1 MKKITLLFFYFMF
14 FFLAATQAQDASR
27 KLSPYTKYFLARI
40 NQPDV
45 SLIQKKALYKKA
57 AVKQAGTQEY
67 ISTFI
72 YLQEN
77 AETQSLEQEGVKI
90 SSRTKNIITAQV
102 PIDVLETVA
111 ALPEVKYVQMGTP
124 VHKKMDKARIAS
136 KADKVQT
143 GISPLTGPFLG
154 KNVVVGIIDNG
165 FEYGHPNFYNKDHTE
180 YRVKKVW
187 DQNAL
192 TGTPPTGFT
201 YGIELSNQ
209 ADILA
214 AAYDLPDISHGTH
227 VAGIA
232 TGADPSNGNTYYGIA
247 GEADIVLVSYLGS
260 NTDVA
265 DGIKYIYD
273 YATSVGKPCIINL
286 SLGDFIGPHDG
297 TSFFDTT
304 VDQMQ
309 GKGRLLV
316 GASGNE
322 GNSNTHVTKTFSQ
335 TDSIF
340 KTFFESLD
348 GNIGCDAWGD
358 VGKNFKVQLCLYDP
372 SMNIVYSS
380 PEYNTSVTNNNVR
393 LNLSLGTNRLVR
405 GSVYF
410 STEINA
416 LNNKSNAL
424 IKSEITTM
432 PKGYYWGLIIKA
444 TEGTINAW
452 SDDKYCH
459 LTSKNQTGWSGGDNN
474 TSIGEVGGTGKQ
486 IISVGAYVSNTTYT
500 NLDNTQ
506 YTTPDESLYKLAT
519 FSSTGPTTDG
529 RMKPEI
535 TAPGTII
542 ASSVSSYDATDP
554 ASRVKSTIVDG
565 KTYYYGMMA
574 GTSMSAPYVTGVLAT
589 WLQANPELTPDEV
602 KSILQKTASND
613 FYTGEILP
621 NGNNT
626 WGYGKIDAYNGILEV
641 IKQSTAINEIPA
653 LPQPILMYSTTNNQ
667 RLLNFLFT
675 QGDTNV
681 QINVFNVNGQK
692 LQSKRIAEVTSKQ
705 EETIDLG
712 NLPKGLYLIKITGDK
727 LNQVFKASTK

>member
-14 FFLAATQAQDASR
+14 FFLAATQAQVTSK
-27 KLSPYTKYFLARI
+27 KLSPYTRSFLARI

-45 SLIQKKALYKKA
+45 SPTQIKTLQKKAG
-57 AVKQAGTQEY
+57 VKQSGLQEY
-67 ISTFI
+67 VSTFI
-72 YLQEN
+72 YLDEN
-77 AETQSLEQEGVKI
+77 AETQALEQSGVKTNTRI
-90 SSRTKNIITAQV
+90 GNIITAQIPV
-102 PIDVLETVA
+102 DMLETVA

-124 VHKKMDKARIAS
+124 ICKKMDKARVAS
-136 KADKVQT
+136 KVDKVQT

-180 YRVKKVW
+180 YRIKRVW

-192 TGTPPTGFT
+192 TGISPTGFS
-201 YGIELSNQ
+201 YGKELSTQ

-214 AAYDLPDISHGTH
+214 AANDMTGVSHGTH

-232 TGADPSNGNTYYGIA
+232 AGADTSNGNTYYGIA
-247 GEADIVLVSYLGS
+247 GDADIVLVSCTKS
-260 NTDVA
+260 NSDVV

-273 YATSVGKPCIINL
+273 YATSVGKPCVINI
-286 SLGDFIGPHDG
+286 SLGSFGGPHDG
-297 TSFFDTT
+297 TSSFDVLT
-304 VDQMQ
+304 DQLQ
-309 GKGRLLV
+309 GKGKLLV
-316 GASGNE
+316 GAAGNE
-322 GNSNTHVTKTFSQ
+322 GSSNMHVSKTFNQ
-335 TDSIF
+335 TDTIF
-340 KTFFESLD
+340 RTFCGSD
-348 GNIGCDAWGD
+348 NIDCDIWGE
-358 VGKNFKVQLCLYDP
+358 VGKKYKVQVCVYDTI
-372 SMNIVYSS
+372 NKKTIYTS
-380 PEYNTSVTNNNVR
+380 PEYSASEDLFDKDIKLLTATSGARGHVYLNSGLDPQTNKPNIYMSSAITSVSDGNCI
-393 LNLSLGTNRLVR
+393 G
-405 GSVYF
+405 
-410 STEINA
+410 I
-416 LNNKSNAL
+416 
-424 IKSEITTM
+424 
-432 PKGYYWGLIIKA
+432 IIKA
-444 TEGTINAW
+444 TEGTVNGWTDAQY
-452 SDDKYCH
+452 SNFNSY
-459 LTSKNQTGWSGGDNN
+459 NQTGWSDGDKNC
-474 TSIGEVGGTGKQ
+474 SIDEVGGTGKQ

-554 ASRVKSTIVDG
+554 ASRVKATTVDG

-574 GTSMSAPYVTGVLAT
+574 GTSMSTPYVTGVLAT

-602 KSILQKTASND
+602 KSILQKTAIND
-613 FYTGEILP
+613 FYTGAILP

-626 WGYGKIDAYNGILEV
+626 WGYGKIDAYSGILEV

-653 LPQPILMYSTTNNQ
+653 LPQSILMYSTTDNQ
-667 RLLNFLFT
+667 RLLKFLFT

-681 QINVFNVNGQK
+681 QIDVFNVNGQK
-692 LQSKRIAEVTSKQ
+692 LQNKKIAEVTSKQ
-705 EETIDLG
+705 EETIDLV